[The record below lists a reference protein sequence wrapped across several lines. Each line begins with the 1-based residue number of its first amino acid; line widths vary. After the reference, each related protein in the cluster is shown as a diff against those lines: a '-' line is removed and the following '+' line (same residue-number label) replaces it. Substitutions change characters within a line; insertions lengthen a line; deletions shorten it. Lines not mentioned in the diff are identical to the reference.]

1 MWFIK
6 VLIICILSLSLSGCI
21 TGRKDAAKPQIQQL
35 QSRITQLERQL
46 EQRDEE
52 IGGLEDML
60 EEAQEKQSYS
70 AKKSGKIAETSSRP
84 SIKDIQ
90 IALKNAGYYA
100 GPIDGKAGE
109 KTKKAIQSFQKT
121 NDLTPDGVVGQKTWA
136 RLKKYLDR

>member
-1 MWFIK
+1 MWFVKI
-6 VLIICILSLSLSGCI
+6 LIICVLSLSLSGCV
-21 TGRKDAAKPQIQQL
+21 TGRKDATKPQIQQL

-46 EQRDEE
+46 EQRDDE
-52 IGGLEDML
+52 IGHLEDML
-60 EEAQEKQSYS
+60 EDAQEAQSYS
-70 AKKSGKIAETSSRP
+70 AKRGKIAETASKP
-84 SIKDIQ
+84 SIKNIQ

-136 RLKKYLDR
+136 KLKKYLDR